1 MIGKQYLLIQRI
13 IVSQSFWMIVA
24 PTPGEV
30 TPIGVTIS
38 TAGNNFQSGSILS
51 IFSIDIRQPLN
62 DAAYFNQNVRQHPC
76 IDADRPHC
84 HNREVERM
92 CPTSVTFRIH
102 RHLGVSAFTQER
114 MGRLL
119 AHLLRLIR

>member
-1 MIGKQYLLIQRI
+1 MR
-13 IVSQSFWMIVA
+13 
-24 PTPGEV
+24 T
-30 TPIGVTIS
+30 
-38 TAGNNFQSGSILS
+38 GSILP
-51 IFSIDIRQPLN
+51 IYEIQIRQPLN
-62 DAAYFNQNVRQHPC
+62 DAAYFNQDVQRDPC

-84 HNREVERM
+84 HNKEVERM

-102 RHLGVSAFTQER
+102 RHLGVSAFTRER